1 MSKALYPAIA
11 IVFAASV
18 APAAAD
24 DVSLACSLR
33 SGNTLPLTIGE
44 KKVLK
49 GGHPLKNFDR
59 KSFVAGSTY
68 IQFNQ
73 SFDTYSNAWT
83 INRGNLQVSF
93 KTILKADSR
102 VVFEENGSC
111 ATGAAA
117 SLPTQRK
124 PAAEPSLTETIAAML
139 RR

>member
-33 SGNTLPLTIGE
+33 SGNALPLTIGE

-124 PAAEPSLTETIAAML
+124 PATEPSLTATIAAML